1 MNGHI
6 YEKNMLKL
14 VKISYYLYGDA
25 IGGWEMAILPP
36 TRTVN
41 AQRKLH
47 SQGGFGC
54 VLGVGT
60 RKFVSF

>member
-1 MNGHI
+1 
-6 YEKNMLKL
+6 
-14 VKISYYLYGDA
+14 
-25 IGGWEMAILPP
+25 MAILPP

-41 AQRKLH
+41 AQGKLH